1 MAIISAVIGLAAPF
15 LPDVIGIGR
24 SFLED
29 RQERKMMELRLKYAE
44 KDHDWKM
51 DEIEIKET
59 LKDVASA
66 RKHDKKPGF
75 GIQLLQAA
83 HEAKG
88 VLSKW
93 IFNIVFILYTIVDL
107 FSSFVRP
114 FVTYALVGLYMAI
127 KIAMIYS
134 LYLAYGDFT
143 AALIYDGV
151 WTSFDKELLIMIVGF
166 WFGTRVRHKAK
177 ATVE

>member
-1 MAIISAVIGLAAPF
+1 MAILSAVIGLAAPF
-15 LPDVIGIGR
+15 LPDLIGIGR

-29 RQERKMMELRLKYAE
+29 RQERKMMELRFRYAE
-44 KDHDWKM
+44 KNHDWKM

-59 LKDVASA
+59 LKDVGSA

-83 HEAKG
+83 HEAEG

-93 IFNIVFILYTIVDL
+93 TFNVIFSLYTAIDI

-114 FVTYALVGLYMAI
+114 SVTYALVGLYMAI
-127 KIAMIYS
+127 KAAMIYS
-134 LYLAYGDFT
+134 LYIGYGDFT
-143 AALIYDGV
+143 AALIDDRV
-151 WTSFDKELLIMIVGF
+151 WTNFDKELLIMIMGF

-177 ATVE
+177 AIVK